1 MLVLVSVGANN
12 CRTRVL
18 RGNRTSHLNE
28 ILEFPCRCVGGGRG
42 GEACCRINYNGN
54 NNKNGYLR

>member
-18 RGNRTSHLNE
+18 RGNRTSYLNE
-28 ILEFPCRCVGGGRG
+28 ILEFPCRCVGGGRHVVG
-42 GEACCRINYNGN
+42 LTTMEITIRTGI
-54 NNKNGYLR
+54 